1 MKRIGYIFEDI
12 ISVDNLRAA
21 HFEVKRAKKPH
32 RRKAA
37 NEYEEHLEEN
47 LQRLHDELAAE
58 TWTMHPY
65 RRMVRIERGKRRE
78 IYYSPVHED
87 SVVQHAILRTL
98 GKKIQKKFI
107 RDTYASIKRR
117 GTHDGVR
124 RLRDFLSRVPADSA
138 CYVKK
143 DDVYHFYD
151 SIQHEPLKDDIVW
164 AIKERKTQRLMFRI
178 IDSFPRGIPIGN
190 AISPLLANLHLTRL
204 DHAAKEKFHIKG
216 YHRYLDDLVAL
227 AVGIKD
233 KAKQK
238 MKDFA
243 AYAREYLAKLGLK
256 LKAAEQV
263 YPIERGGIDFLGYV
277 FTRTCIFLRRTTERR
292 FRRAVTRYKEKP
304 TARNRATLSSY
315 WGIVKWISRS
325 KRFWYSFF
333 DKPIHQLEVLPCT

>member
-21 HFEVKRAKKPH
+21 HFEVKKAKKPK
-32 RRKAA
+32 RRKSAIA
-37 NEYEEHLEEN
+37 YEENLEEN
-47 LQRLHDELAAE
+47 LQKLHEALASE
-58 TWTMHPY
+58 TWNMHPY

-78 IYYSPVHED
+78 IYYSPSHED
-87 SVVQHAILRTL
+87 SIVQHAILRTL

-124 RLRDFLSRVPADSA
+124 RLRDYLSGIPADSA

-151 SIQHEPLKDDIVW
+151 NIQHEELKDDVVW
-164 AIKERKTQRLMFRI
+164 AVKERMTQRLMFRI
-178 IDSFPRGIPIGN
+178 IDSFLHGIPIGN

-216 YHRYLDDLVAL
+216 YYRYLDDIVAL

-233 KAKQK
+233 KAKQD

-243 AYAREYLAKLGLK
+243 AYAQKYLAKLGLK
-256 LKAAEQV
+256 LKAPEQV

-277 FTRTCIFLRRTTERR
+277 FKRKCITLRKKTERR
-292 FRRAVTRYKEKP
+292 FRRAVARFKQNPNEK
-304 TARNRATLSSY
+304 NRATLSSY
-315 WGIVKWISRS
+315 WGQIKWITNS

-333 DKPIHQLEVLPCT
+333 DKPIHQLEVCT